1 MNDHPPAAD
10 APGAAD
16 APRPAGATRWLRL
29 LGRIA
34 VTVVAAGVILRR
46 VDPGQALDLLRAAPW
61 WAFAAPVAF
70 MGGNAVVQGV
80 RFQLLLRAGGVA
92 LPLPRVVRILLQAIF
107 MGQVLP
113 KVGAG
118 VTLIAWLRRDTG
130 RTDVVLGALVIAR
143 FFEVFVMTLLLL
155 YALWWGVGGRWP
167 WVGASAGMFA
177 AAFSAFIVLSL
188 AASHL
193 GERIVRWVPI
203 ARAQDHVRAFGT
215 ALKAIGG
222 DGRRLAL
229 AGALT
234 LPLSAGNIAAAW
246 VALHAY
252 GLTLPLSDALAL
264 VPAMDSVIL
273 LPITVSGV
281 GLREGVFVY
290 VLRDMGVTEAAAV
303 AMALTRWT
311 GELGRSALGGVLF
324 LLDGKVGVRQA
335 PSRGGGSATGEP

>member
-1 MNDHPPAAD
+1 
-10 APGAAD
+10 
-16 APRPAGATRWLRL
+16 
-29 LGRIA
+29 
-34 VTVVAAGVILRR
+34 
-46 VDPGQALDLLRAAPW
+46 
-61 WAFAAPVAF
+61 
-70 MGGNAVVQGV
+70 
-80 RFQLLLRAGGVA
+80 
-92 LPLPRVVRILLQAIF
+92 

-113 KVGAG
+113 KV
-118 VTLIAWLRRDTG
+118 VTLIAWLRRDR

-143 FFEVFVMTLLLL
+143 FFEVFVTLLLL

-167 WVGASAGMFA
+167 WVGASAGCSPRPSRPSSS
-177 AAFSAFIVLSL
+177 SASRPRT
-188 AASHL
+188 SES
-193 GERIVRWVPI
+193 GSGGCRSPR
-203 ARAQDHVRAFGT
+203 QDHVRAFGT

-324 LLDGKVGVRQA
+324 CSTVR
-335 PSRGGGSATGEP
+335 